1 MNIDFVGADK
11 NFIKSEIQSGFYHDE
26 AELVRDAV
34 RRLRE
39 EKEHLQY
46 FQKAVIQG
54 MNDIEHG
61 KVTTFTPDLLQEIK
75 KEAIQK
81 AQNNEPYSSTDALPK
96 NS

>member
-11 NFIKSEIQSGFYHDE
+11 NFIKSEIQGGFYHDE

-46 FQKAVIQG
+46 FQKAVLKG
-54 MNDIEHG
+54 VNDIER
-61 KVTTFTPDLLQEIK
+61 
-75 KEAIQK
+75 
-81 AQNNEPYSSTDALPK
+81 
-96 NS
+96 